1 MANDDK
7 KLLSTAEKLAYTTVR
22 LECEHP
28 DGRVSIGTGFFFK
41 CAENGQ
47 EYVPVIITNKH
58 VIKGATK
65 GRFLLTLKDNNGNPV
80 VGNTVLVELDNL
92 ESRWFLHPDENIDLC
107 AMPIAPILKE
117 AESIG
122 KPVYYVVLDKSLI
135 PSIEDLNSF
144 DLLEDIV
151 MVGYPIG
158 LWDQVNN
165 LPLFRKGSTASHP
178 AIDWNGR
185 KEFIIDAACF
195 PGSSGS
201 PVFIFNKGGYVEK
214 SGSMNIGTS
223 RLYLLGV
230 LWGGPIYGA
239 TGEISAIP
247 IPTSIDI
254 QVVTT
259 IPTNLGF
266 VLNSSAILDIDTY
279 YRKHW
284 EEQKRGQDGNKSR

>member
-1 MANDDK
+1 MTGNRNA
-7 KLLSTAEKLAYTTVR
+7 LSTAEMLAHTTVR

-28 DGRVSIGTGFFFK
+28 DGRISIGTGFFFK
-41 CAENGQ
+41 CAENGR
-47 EYVPVIITNKH
+47 EFIPVIITNKH
-58 VIKGATK
+58 VVRGSTK
-65 GRFLLTLKDNNGNPV
+65 GRFLLTLKDNNDNPV
-80 VGNTVLVELDNL
+80 LGNTVSVELDNL
-92 ESRWFLHPDENIDLC
+92 ESRWYLHPDDNTDLC
-107 AMPIAPILKE
+107 AMPIAPLLKE

-135 PSIEDLNSF
+135 PSSEDLNSF

-158 LWDQVNN
+158 LWDEKNN
-165 LPLFRKGSTASHP
+165 LPLFRKGTTASHP
-178 AIDWNGR
+178 AINWNGG
-185 KEFIIDAACF
+185 KEFIIDVACF

-201 PVFIFNKGGYVEK
+201 PVFILNKGGFVEK
-214 SGSMNIGTS
+214 SGSWNIGTS

-230 LWGGPIYGA
+230 LWGGPIYCA

-279 YRKHW
+279 YREHW
-284 EEQKRGQDGNKSR
+284 EEPKRGQDGS

>member
-1 MANDDK
+1 MADDK
-7 KLLSTAEKLAYTTVR
+7 KNILSTAEKLAHTTVR

-28 DGRVSIGTGFFFK
+28 DGRISIGTGFFFK

-47 EYVPVIITNKH
+47 EYIPVIITNKH

-80 VGNTVLVELDNL
+80 VGSSVPVELDNL
-92 ESRWFLHPDENIDLC
+92 ESRWYLHPDDDIDLC
-107 AMPIAPILKE
+107 AMPIAPLFKE

-135 PSIEDLNSF
+135 PSQEDISSF
-144 DLLEDIV
+144 DLLEEIV

-178 AIDWNGR
+178 AVNWNGM
-185 KEFIIDAACF
+185 KEFVIDAACF

-201 PVFIFNKGGYVEK
+201 PVFILNKGGYNEK
-214 SGSMNIGTS
+214 SGNVIIGTS

-230 LWGGPIYGA
+230 LWGAPMFRAG
-239 TGEISAIP
+239 GEITVVP
-247 IPTSIDI
+247 IPTSTDI
-254 QVVTT
+254 RVVTT
-259 IPTNLGF
+259 IPINLGF
-266 VLNSSAILDIDTY
+266 VLSSSVILDIDSH
-279 YRKHW
+279 YRSNLKKHT
-284 EEQKRGQDGNKSR
+284 